1 MMTLGNMRKNWVRS
15 LAITGGILLWLVIIF
30 VVLNLLSDILS
41 EAVKKMTLGQHA
53 RKRRALA
60 FGMLLALAITR

>member
-1 MMTLGNMRKNWVRS
+1 MKEKNERRKNVVSLMMTLGNMRKNGVRS

-41 EAVKKMTLGQHA
+41 EAVK
-53 RKRRALA
+53 
-60 FGMLLALAITR
+60 

>member
-1 MMTLGNMRKNWVRS
+1 MHGVLALRGDRRSEEPPAIMMTLGNMRKNWVRS

-41 EAVKKMTLGQHA
+41 EAVK
-53 RKRRALA
+53 
-60 FGMLLALAITR
+60 